1 MRLPPPGD
9 QEEFYEALL
18 KHSRTAPERAVIMLL
33 WRTGMHAS
41 TLCSGAYRLHGQAST
56 GFIVDWRRPKTF
68 KHLTANMRRSEAR
81 AVKHCLN
88 AGTLPTTVR
97 TLERWVQRV
106 GERAGYTGIC
116 PLTLRHS
123 RAIYLLDSGIPI
135 HRVASLLGCSYE
147 VLEKHYAQIEAA
159 RLVL

>member
-9 QEEFYEALL
+9 QEEFYGQLL
-18 KHSRTAPERAVIMLL
+18 KVCRSPAENACIMLL

-41 TLCSGAYRLHGQAST
+41 TLCSAHWWRGPERT
-56 GFIVDWRRPKTF
+56 IIWRRPKTG
-68 KHLTANMRRSEAR
+68 KQLAATITNADCILLAKCR
-81 AVKHCLN
+81 AGGH
-88 AGTLPTTVR
+88 LPTSVR

-106 GERAGYTGIC
+106 GERAGYPGLC

-123 RAIYLLDSGIPI
+123 RAIFLLDKGLAVN
-135 HRVASLLGCSYE
+135 RVASLLGCSYG

-159 RLVL
+159 RLVI